1 MHRYALVGK
10 NISHSQSPQI
20 YRKLIH
26 EQIKYDLLDYP
37 SEHEIPSAQDLFKI
51 YDGINITSPYKK
63 HFLNQVELSGPAK
76 LIGAINCMKKL
87 DGKILAENTDFPAVI
102 ELLKRFLDMNNYE
115 VVILGDGV
123 MAKLTSLALQQLNKK
138 FKQYSR
144 KTAENFEQLNLLDQ
158 DRQLIINTCSREYIF
173 QGKITPNSIFWD
185 YNYNNP
191 KQELALKDKIHN
203 YVDGLELL
211 HLQAQYAVAFWSA
224 N

>member
-1 MHRYALVGK
+1 MHRYALIGK

-37 SEHEIPSAQDLFKI
+37 GENEIPSAQDLFKI

-76 LIGAINCMKKL
+76 LIGAINCMKKF
-87 DGKILAENTDFPAVI
+87 DGKIFAENTDFPAVVD
-102 ELLKRFLDMNNYE
+102 LLKRYLEKDNFE

-123 MAKLTSLALQQLNKK
+123 MAKLTTLALKHLNKD

-144 KTAENFEQLNLLDQ
+144 KTVEHFALLNLLDH
-158 DRQLIINTCSREYIF
+158 DRQLIINTCARDYIF
-173 QGKITPNSIFWD
+173 QGKVTSNSIFWD
-185 YNYNNP
+185 YNYSNP
-191 KQELALKDKIHN
+191 KQEFALKGKVQK